1 MCVQMREARV
11 LRTGM
16 GDPGWLENT
25 GHGNNYVRDY
35 AVRSHGIK
43 SCNHV
48 VVWHE
53 RALGVSRR
61 SHCLKEREKERGA
74 LYSALREESGGR
86 GLNRQRERCA
96 PTILTHNFTKQ
107 VVKT

>member
-35 AVRSHGIK
+35 AVRTREIK
-43 SCNHV
+43 SCCSV
-48 VVWHE
+48 VTM
-53 RALGVSRR
+53 L
-61 SHCLKEREKERGA
+61 
-74 LYSALREESGGR
+74 
-86 GLNRQRERCA
+86 
-96 PTILTHNFTKQ
+96 
-107 VVKT
+107 